1 MKKAEKKLLQIKW
14 KKSKA
19 ELQKDIDFGVC
30 MCGGLFIRTLA
41 KTHEKKGWKIS
52 AAVDAELTARYGEG
66 RFDATLDL
74 DAKKI
79 LLKKDQLNQWINKGY
94 RDGTKFEDVNYIEPI
109 TEEMKALWD
118 LQEQL
123 EEKKRNK

>member
-1 MKKAEKKLLQIKW
+1 MQIKW
-14 KKSKA
+14 KKSKG
-19 ELQKDIDFGVC
+19 ELQKDIDFGVR
-30 MCGGLFIRTLA
+30 MCRGLFIRTLA

-52 AAVDAELTARYGEG
+52 AAVDAELTTRYGKG
-66 RFDATLDL
+66 RLDATLDL

>member
-1 MKKAEKKLLQIKW
+1 MFVSLFCTILVNYIWLLSSKVVKLFASQKCRNFAIWYPREPPSKNTREKSIRS
-14 KKSKA
+14 KSLRISWVWEA
-19 ELQKDIDFGVC
+19 SQK
-30 MCGGLFIRTLA
+30 R
-41 KTHEKKGWKIS
+41 
-52 AAVDAELTARYGEG
+52 AR
-66 RFDATLDL
+66 
-74 DAKKI
+74 KI
-79 LLKKDQLNQWINKGY
+79 LLKKDQLNGWINKGY

>member
-1 MKKAEKKLLQIKW
+1 MRRRA
-14 KKSKA
+14 
-19 ELQKDIDFGVC
+19 G
-30 MCGGLFIRTLA
+30 RLA
-41 KTHEKKGWKIS
+41 RPLMRSW
-52 AAVDAELTARYGEG
+52 YGEG
-66 RFDATLDL
+66 RFDAILDL

-79 LLKKDQLNQWINKGY
+79 LLKKDQLNLWINKGY

>member
-79 LLKKDQLNQWINKGY
+79 
-94 RDGTKFEDVNYIEPI
+94 R
-109 TEEMKALWD
+109 
-118 LQEQL
+118 
-123 EEKKRNK
+123 